1 MKVLVLGASGMLGHA
16 MVRVLSKNENL
27 QVFGSIR
34 SDKVKV
40 FFSPHN
46 AENLV
51 LCNDVT
57 NFNDLSDIFDK
68 VQPNVVINCIS
79 LDKAL
84 LAKSSPLLMIPIY
97 ALLPHQ
103 LAKLCSG
110 IDARLIHISTD
121 GVFSGS
127 RGNYLEDDV
136 CDSQDIYGITK
147 YIGEVHEPHT
157 ITIRTSIIG
166 HELKS
171 KNGLVEWFLLQQAQ
185 CQCFNR
191 VIFSGFPTVVL
202 AQIIRDFVIPNADLN
217 GVYHIASNPISKR
230 ELLLLIAEVYGKKI
244 KFITN
249 NKLVINRSLNGER
262 FRIATG
268 YVPPDWQSLVKSM
281 HSNR

>member
-16 MVRVLSKNENL
+16 MIRVLSENHNL

-34 SDKVKV
+34 SDKAKV

-46 AENLV
+46 SENLV

-57 NFNDLSDIFDK
+57 NLNVLSDIFDK

-84 LAKSSPLLMIPIY
+84 LTKSSPLLMIPIY

-127 RGNYLEDDV
+127 RGNYLEDDA

-147 YIGEVHEPHT
+147 YIGEVHESHT

-171 KNGLVEWFLLQQAQ
+171 KNGLVEWFLSQQAQ
-185 CQCFNR
+185 CQVFNR

-202 AQIIRDFVIPNADLN
+202 AQILRDFVIPNADLN
-217 GVYHIASNPISKR
+217 GVHHIASNPISKR

-249 NKLVINRSLNGER
+249 DKVEIDRSLNGER
-262 FRIATG
+262 FRNATG
-268 YVPPDWQSLVKSM
+268 YIPPDWQSLVKSM

>member
-16 MVRVLSKNENL
+16 MVRVLSENHNL
-27 QVFGSIR
+27 QVYGSIR

-40 FFSPHN
+40 FFSPQN

-57 NFNDLSDIFDK
+57 NFNDLTDIFDK

-79 LDKAL
+79 LDKVL

-103 LAKLCSG
+103 LAKLCNG

-127 RGNYLEDDV
+127 RGNYLEDDA

-147 YIGEVHEPHT
+147 YIGEVHLSHT

-171 KNGLVEWFLLQQAQ
+171 KNGLVEWFLSQQVQ

-244 KFITN
+244 ELITN
-249 NKLVINRSLNGER
+249 NKVENNRSLNGER

-268 YVPPDWQSLVKSM
+268 YIPPDWQSLVKSM

>member
-16 MVRVLSKNENL
+16 MVRVLSENHNL

-57 NFNDLSDIFDK
+57 NFNVLSDIFDK

-84 LAKSSPLLMIPIY
+84 LAKSEPLLMIPIY

-103 LAKLCSG
+103 LAKLCNG

-127 RGNYLEDDV
+127 RGNYLEDDA
-136 CDSQDIYGITK
+136 CDSQDSYGITK
-147 YIGEVHEPHT
+147 YIGEVNDSHA

-171 KNGLVEWFLLQQAQ
+171 KNGLVEWFLSQQEQ

-244 KFITN
+244 KLITN
-249 NKLVINRSLNGER
+249 NKVEINRSLNGER

-268 YVPPDWQSLVKSM
+268 YTPPDWQSLVKSM

>member
-1 MKVLVLGASGMLGHA
+1 L
-16 MVRVLSKNENL
+16 
-27 QVFGSIR
+27 GSIR
-34 SDKVKV
+34 SDNIKI

-51 LCNDVT
+51 LCNDIT

-84 LAKSSPLLMIPIY
+84 LTKSSPLLMIPIY

-103 LAKLCSG
+103 LEKLCSG

-127 RGNYLEDDV
+127 RGNYVEDDA
-136 CDSQDIYGITK
+136 CDAQDSYGITK

-171 KNGLVEWFLLQQAQ
+171 KNGLVEWFLSQKAQ
-185 CQCFNR
+185 VQCFDR

-202 AQIIRDFVIPNADLN
+202 AQIIRDFVIPNFDLN
-217 GVYHIASNPISKR
+217 GVYHIASSPISKR
-230 ELLLLIAEVYGKKI
+230 QLLLLIAEVYGKKI

-249 NKLVINRSLNGER
+249 NKVKIDRSLNGER

-268 YVPPDWQSLVKSM
+268 YIPPDWQSLVKSM

>member
-16 MVRVLSKNENL
+16 MFRVLSENQNL

-34 SDKVKV
+34 SNKIKV

-244 KFITN
+244 EFITN
-249 NKLVINRSLNGER
+249 NKVEINRSLNGER

-268 YVPPDWQSLVKSM
+268 YIPPDWQSLVKSM
-281 HSNR
+281 HLNR

>member
-16 MVRVLSKNENL
+16 MVRVLSENHNL

-34 SDKVKV
+34 SDKVKA

-46 AENLV
+46 AENLL

-57 NFNDLSDIFDK
+57 NFNELSDIFDK

-84 LAKSSPLLMIPIY
+84 LTKSSPLLMIPIY

-110 IDARLIHISTD
+110 IEARLIHISTD

-127 RGNYLEDDV
+127 RGNYIEDDA
-136 CDSQDIYGITK
+136 CDAQDSYGIIK
-147 YIGEVHEPHT
+147 YIGEVHEPHA

-166 HELKS
+166 HELKR
-171 KNGLVEWFLLQQAQ
+171 KNGLVEWFLSQKAQ
-185 CQCFNR
+185 VQCFDR

-202 AQIIRDFVIPNADLN
+202 AQIIRDFVIPNVDLN
-217 GVYHIASNPISKR
+217 GVHHIASNPISKR
-230 ELLLLIAEVYGKKI
+230 QLLLLIAEVYGKKI

-249 NKLVINRSLNGER
+249 NKVKIDRSLNGER

-268 YVPPDWQSLVKSM
+268 YIPPDWQSLVKSM
-281 HSNR
+281 YSNR

>member
-16 MVRVLSKNENL
+16 MVRVLSENHNL
-27 QVFGSIR
+27 QVYGSIR
-34 SDKVKV
+34 SDKVKI
-40 FFSPHN
+40 FFSPQN

-57 NFNDLSDIFDK
+57 NFNDLTDIFDK

-79 LDKAL
+79 LDKVL

-103 LAKLCSG
+103 LAKLCNG

-127 RGNYLEDDV
+127 RGNYLEDDA

-147 YIGEVHEPHT
+147 YIGEVHESHT

-171 KNGLVEWFLLQQAQ
+171 KNGLVEWFLSQQAQ

-230 ELLLLIAEVYGKKI
+230 ELLLLVAEVYGKKI
-244 KFITN
+244 ELITN
-249 NKLVINRSLNGER
+249 NKVENNRSLNGER

-268 YVPPDWQSLVKSM
+268 YIPPDWQSLVKSM

>member
-16 MVRVLSKNENL
+16 MIRVLSENHNL

-57 NFNDLSDIFDK
+57 NLNVLSDIFDK

-103 LAKLCSG
+103 LAKLCNG

-127 RGNYLEDDV
+127 RGNYLEDDA

-147 YIGEVHEPHT
+147 YIGEVHESHT

-171 KNGLVEWFLLQQAQ
+171 KNGLVEWFLSQQTQ

-217 GVYHIASNPISKR
+217 GVHHIASNPISKR

-249 NKLVINRSLNGER
+249 NKVQINRSLNGER

-268 YVPPDWQSLVKSM
+268 YIPPDWQSLVKSM

>member
-16 MVRVLSKNENL
+16 MVRVLSENHNL
-27 QVFGSIR
+27 QVYGSIR

-40 FFSPHN
+40 FFSPQN

-57 NFNDLSDIFDK
+57 NFNDLTDIFDK

-79 LDKAL
+79 LDKVL

-103 LAKLCSG
+103 LAKLCNG

-127 RGNYLEDDV
+127 RGNYLEDDP

-147 YIGEVHEPHT
+147 YIGEVHESHT

-171 KNGLVEWFLLQQAQ
+171 KNGLVEWFLSQQVQ

-244 KFITN
+244 ELITN
-249 NKLVINRSLNGER
+249 NKVENNRSLNGER

-268 YVPPDWQSLVKSM
+268 YIPPDWQSLVKSM